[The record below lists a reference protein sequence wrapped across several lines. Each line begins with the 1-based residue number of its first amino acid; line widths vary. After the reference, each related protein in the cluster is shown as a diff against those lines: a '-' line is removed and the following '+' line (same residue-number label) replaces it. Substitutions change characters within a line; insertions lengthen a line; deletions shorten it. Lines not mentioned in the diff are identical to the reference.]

1 MNWDGPNCIL
11 LCVHWQKICT
21 TANHPHETKTRQT
34 QVPLTNSILQKRK
47 KDIIT
52 FHHTFIHES
61 NKIIIVCSTST
72 HTNYG
77 SFQQTACLDW
87 SVLRRRAKRLE
98 RTRHESVLRVLERV
112 AHLKNVL
119 EEDLSLTSNESKMA
133 LEIALASLQDTT
145 THAMNPQQGNKLEIW
160 LRKSTTDKEKLNA
173 LRKAE
178 KHLND
183 ISQMHISN
191 KV

>member
-1 MNWDGPNCIL
+1 M
-11 LCVHWQKICT
+11 
-21 TANHPHETKTRQT
+21 
-34 QVPLTNSILQKRK
+34 
-47 KDIIT
+47 
-52 FHHTFIHES
+52 
-61 NKIIIVCSTST
+61 
-72 HTNYG
+72 
-77 SFQQTACLDW
+77 
-87 SVLRRRAKRLE
+87 
-98 RTRHESVLRVLERV
+98 LERV